1 MFQSM
6 TLKEASK
13 CVLGILKE
21 VMEEKL
27 TETNVE
33 VATVTPDTQYRLLA
47 KSEVEAIIA
56 DL

>member
-1 MFQSM
+1 M

-13 CVLGILKE
+13 SVLGILKQ

-33 VATVTPDTQYRLLA
+33 VATVTPDRQFRLLP
-47 KSEVEAIIA
+47 KSEVEEIIA
-56 DL
+56 EL